1 MSLFD
6 TIMNEGEENKNA
18 NDNGNVEPS
27 PDGQPAGDATPEPS
41 WWWDKAT
48 PGQGERPEWLP
59 DKYKSA
65 EDVAKA
71 YKELEKK
78 FGTAPDE
85 YDWSKG
91 ESWIDIEY
99 EPFQVLADVAKSKN
113 VPQEVIDTML
123 DSVGKYLE
131 EFSINMD
138 EEKAQL
144 GDNAQERLRILGN
157 WAKANFTDD
166 TYQALIGNMR
176 TASAVKA
183 IEEMRAKMI
192 ENNTHIPTGNEIAEP
207 GFTVADVDAEMEA
220 NLTKYKEDP
229 HFRKEIRAKYEKAMS
244 RGK

>member
-6 TIMNEGEENKNA
+6 TIMNEGDSNA
-18 NDNGNVEPS
+18 NDNVQHDAISEQSESEHN
-27 PDGQPAGDATPEPS
+27 QPT
-41 WWWDKAT
+41 WWWDKGT
-48 PGQGERPEWLP
+48 PGEGERPEWLP

-91 ESWIDIEY
+91 ESWIDVEY
-99 EPFQVLADVAKSKN
+99 EPFQVLADVAKTKN
-113 VPQEVIDTML
+113 IPQDFMDVVLE
-123 DSVGKYLE
+123 SVGKYLD
-131 EFSINMD
+131 EFSINIE

-144 GDNAQERLRILGN
+144 GENAQERLRVLGN
-157 WAKANFTDD
+157 WAKANFSED

-183 IEEMRAKMI
+183 IEEMRAKML

-207 GFTVADVDAEMEA
+207 GFSKADIDAELEQ
-220 NLTKYKEDP
+220 NLQKYKDDP
-229 HFRKEIRAKYEKAMS
+229 QYRKEIRAKYEKALS
-244 RGK
+244 RK